1 MSRHIAAS
9 LAAALG
15 AGLTTSCLF
24 AAFEEALGELFR
36 TLSSWQLA
44 EAMMGADPWAPDGE
58 SVVVTLLNGMEPV
71 LVRIPLDGAP
81 ARRLATGAAPVWSP
95 DGTRLACSIFDPP
108 LTGLCVLDAEQPVI
122 PPLAIGPFA
131 PSAWSPAGDW
141 LAASGDERVVLVR
154 GDGSMWRDLG
164 PGERPVWSADGAW
177 LACSVVVDEQ
187 PWIER
192 IEFPSG
198 ARRRL
203 VPGAFPSCAPDG
215 VRLAYTDCA
224 SLEDGEPFVAVVDVD
239 GSDAR
244 RLCPG
249 ILPRWSP
256 RGDRILLTRAASDGE
271 PVQDRVGGLAVIR
284 PDGSDERVLADEGFA
299 PRWSRDATRIA
310 FVRGSLFAREL
321 VVIDAEDGTELL
333 VLELDPTALDEPDP
347 SAP

>member
-1 MSRHIAAS
+1 
-9 LAAALG
+9 
-15 AGLTTSCLF
+15 
-24 AAFEEALGELFR
+24 
-36 TLSSWQLA
+36 
-44 EAMMGADPWAPDGE
+44 
-58 SVVVTLLNGMEPV
+58 
-71 LVRIPLDGAP
+71 
-81 ARRLATGAAPVWSP
+81 
-95 DGTRLACSIFDPP
+95 
-108 LTGLCVLDAEQPVI
+108 
-122 PPLAIGPFA
+122 
-131 PSAWSPAGDW
+131 
-141 LAASGDERVVLVR
+141 
-154 GDGSMWRDLG
+154 
-164 PGERPVWSADGAW
+164 
-177 LACSVVVDEQ
+177 VVVDEQ

>member
-131 PSAWSPAGDW
+131 PSAW
-141 LAASGDERVVLVR
+141 LVR
-154 GDGSMWRDLG
+154 HGFEVICTDNRFQ
-164 PGERPVWSADGAW
+164 RTNNT
-177 LACSVVVDEQ
+177 ACIDY
-187 PWIER
+187 I
-192 IEFPSG
+192 
-198 ARRRL
+198 
-203 VPGAFPSCAPDG
+203 
-215 VRLAYTDCA
+215 Y
-224 SLEDGEPFVAVVDVD
+224 
-239 GSDAR
+239 
-244 RLCPG
+244 
-249 ILPRWSP
+249 
-256 RGDRILLTRAASDGE
+256 
-271 PVQDRVGGLAVIR
+271 
-284 PDGSDERVLADEGFA
+284 
-299 PRWSRDATRIA
+299 ATNMN
-310 FVRGSLFAREL
+310 FS
-321 VVIDAEDGTELL
+321 
-333 VLELDPTALDEPDP
+333 
-347 SAP
+347 